1 MPSDR
6 LSTPGG
12 TAAPYAG
19 TARGAA
25 MLRRAIQAHPWRF
38 DAVLAAAIAGIA
50 TVLDTLGESGRS
62 PSIRDAVAAGVTFLL
77 LFARRRA
84 PLSVL
89 ALALIG
95 AVVSVV
101 ATPTNAHLLQTTAM
115 IALYTVTARAAR
127 WPAIIGTAATA
138 GALYAANAHDQG
150 SVVSGETFGVVAFVG
165 MAAAVGFSVRTW
177 RSYVAAAEERAE
189 RAEAT
194 LEAEARRRV
203 AEERLR
209 IARELHDVIAHH
221 IALINVQAGAASH
234 LARTRPDQVEIALG
248 HIHEAGSAV
257 LDELG
262 QLLYVLRQSEDETMP
277 TEPLPG
283 LSRLGHLVESF
294 TAAGLAVRQ
303 QVTGEPRPLPAATDL
318 AAYRIIQEGLTNA
331 QKHGREPGV
340 RLLLEYRPN
349 ALDITVRNPTHA
361 APAGA
366 VGTGHGLTGMRER
379 ALATGGALSAGP
391 EPDGTF
397 RLHVR
402 LLLPDHPQPALSAA
416 ATERNPA

>member
-1 MPSDR
+1 MPD
-6 LSTPGG
+6 
-12 TAAPYAG
+12 PYGVAVPP
-19 TARGAA
+19 AV
-25 MLRRAIQAHPWRF
+25 LRRAVQAHPWRF

-62 PSIRDAVAAGVTFLL
+62 PSTRDAVAAGVTFLL

-84 PLSVL
+84 PLGVL

-95 AVVSVV
+95 AVVAVV
-101 ATPTNAHLLQTTAM
+101 ATPTNAHLLETTAM

-127 WPAIIGTAATA
+127 RPAIIGTVATA

-221 IALINVQAGAASH
+221 IALINVQAGAAGH
-234 LARTRPDQVEIALG
+234 LARTRPDQVEIVLG
-248 HIHEAGSAV
+248 HIHEAGTAV

-303 QVTGEPRPLPAATDL
+303 QVVGEPRPLPAATDL